1 MVEPGRR
8 RSRAELSALTGSE
21 GAAWVKSKRQ
31 LARERERRR
40 RSHRAQVVATLSTL
54 VLIGGGVLLVVL
66 SPGWERVQRTFF
78 SWEDA
83 KAAWPTI
90 IDGFWVNVKLFLLA
104 EPLILMLG
112 LLVALA
118 RGSRSAVLF
127 PFRVLAVVYTDLFRG
142 VPTLLVV
149 FLVVFGLPALQLQ
162 GIPTDPFWLGLIALT
177 LSYGAY
183 VAEVIRAGIESVH
196 PSQRAAARSLG
207 LSQAQTMQSV
217 VLPQALRRVAPPL
230 LNDFISLQ
238 KDTALV
244 AAAGIIEAL
253 REAQIYASF
262 YFNYTP
268 YLVTAALF
276 IALTIPLARVT
287 DWLGR
292 RALQR
297 QHSGGTV

>member
-1 MVEPGRR
+1 MV
-8 RSRAELSALTGSE
+8 
-21 GAAWVKSKRQ
+21 Q
-31 LARERERRR
+31 
-40 RSHRAQVVATLSTL
+40 
-54 VLIGGGVLLVVL
+54 
-66 SPGWERVQRTFF
+66 SPGWDRVQETFF

-83 KAAWPTI
+83 KAAWPAI

-104 EPLILMLG
+104 EPLILLLG
-112 LLVALA
+112 LVVALA
-118 RGSRSAVLF
+118 RGSRSPVLF
-127 PFRVLAVVYTDLFRG
+127 PIRVLSVAYTDLFRG

-149 FLVVFGLPALQLQ
+149 FLVVFGLPALRLQ
-162 GIPTDPFWLGLIALT
+162 GVPDDPFWLGLIALT

-207 LSQAQTMQSV
+207 LSQGQTMRAV

-244 AAAGIIEAL
+244 AAAGVVEAL

-262 YFNYTP
+262 NFNYTP
-268 YLVTAALF
+268 YLVTAVLF
-276 IALTIPLARVT
+276 IALTIPLARIT

-292 RALQR
+292 RALHR
-297 QHSGGTV
+297 QQSAGTV